1 MIQSHSEKEKECLDL
16 LKQDEATLH
25 SMRCLDSHK
34 IKRGDFVIS
43 KRNKITKE
51 KHA

>member
-25 SMRCLDSHK
+25 SMLCLDLYK
-34 IKRGDFVIS
+34 IKRGDFVI
-43 KRNKITKE
+43 RITNLK
-51 KHA
+51 KL